1 MRSEVKKWG
10 NSAVVRI
17 PKALLEECH
26 LSVESP
32 IDIRVENG
40 QIVVAP
46 LQTHEYS
53 LDDLLAGITPDN
65 LHGEVDFGAPEGNKF
80 P

>member
-17 PKALLEECH
+17 PKVLLEECH
-26 LSVESP
+26 LAVESP

-46 LQTHEYS
+46 VQTHEYR
-53 LDDLLAGITPDN
+53 LEDLLAGVTPEN
-65 LHGEVDFGAPEGNKF
+65 LHGEVDFGAPVGSESA
-80 P
+80 

>member
-26 LSVESP
+26 LTVESP

-46 LQTHEYS
+46 LQTHEYR
-53 LDDLLAGITPDN
+53 LADLLEGVTPDN
-65 LHGEVDFGAPEGNKF
+65 LHGEVDFGTPVGNEF
-80 P
+80 S